1 MINIFSW
8 MGGIFRGASALSD
21 KTGEQRNEPTET
33 LNDGIRPVGV
43 DSSLQ
48 IAAVWACIDRIAST
62 ISTLPLFVYD
72 NVGNRRVL
80 ARGTP
85 LYTMLHDS
93 PNAMMTPV
101 EFWGAMLLNLL
112 LRGNAYARVE
122 RDSNGVAY
130 ALIPM
135 SADQTQQFILDDG
148 TVLYRYMIGS
158 EVAILAAEN
167 VLHIK
172 GLGNGKTGL
181 SRLDY
186 MRSTLDE
193 SRNAQGAANTLFSK
207 GGKPTGVL
215 MVDNVLN
222 KEQRIAV
229 QKNFGDIAAGGTGR
243 LFVLEANMKYQQL
256 SLSPEDMQLLS
267 TRQFSKQEIGT
278 WFGVPGILINQTEG
292 TTTLGS
298 SSGEIIESFY
308 KLTIRPLLVAIE
320 QAIAKRVLT
329 SAQRVRYTVE
339 FSQDALLRAS
349 LKDRMDIYAKAT
361 QNGIKTRN
369 ECRQLENDPPIEGG
383 DELTAQSNLA
393 PLRLLGKINQGAG
406 NARTQDAIAQ

>member
-1 MINIFSW
+1 
-8 MGGIFRGASALSD
+8 
-21 KTGEQRNEPTET
+21 
-33 LNDGIRPVGV
+33 
-43 DSSLQ
+43 
-48 IAAVWACIDRIAST
+48 
-62 ISTLPLFVYD
+62 
-72 NVGNRRVL
+72 
-80 ARGTP
+80 
-85 LYTMLHDS
+85 
-93 PNAMMTPV
+93 MTPV

-193 SRNAQGAANTLFSK
+193 SRNAQGAASTLFSK

-243 LFVLEANMKYQQL
+243 LFVL
-256 SLSPEDMQLLS
+256 
-267 TRQFSKQEIGT
+267 RQT
-278 WFGVPGILINQTEG
+278 
-292 TTTLGS
+292 
-298 SSGEIIESFY
+298 
-308 KLTIRPLLVAIE
+308 
-320 QAIAKRVLT
+320 
-329 SAQRVRYTVE
+329 
-339 FSQDALLRAS
+339 
-349 LKDRMDIYAKAT
+349 
-361 QNGIKTRN
+361 
-369 ECRQLENDPPIEGG
+369 
-383 DELTAQSNLA
+383 
-393 PLRLLGKINQGAG
+393 
-406 NARTQDAIAQ
+406 